1 MHARPLTSRG
11 RAPHPQHGHA
21 RQPCAVERRR
31 AGVDPR
37 ERLAERPLDGGD
49 SDAQDRW
56 LSPCFFVFAAS
67 ALVGMEDRDYRRLGA
82 SRSRQRRRRGRGR
95 RRHRSSSSE
104 LFFFGVGQHSVLL
117 ERGQE
122 RRLRLLPPSLSLSL
136 SLSPS
141 LSAQSINNS
150 RSSGRAPCGRDE
162 PGNEVVGSFLL
173 RGKTKERGKGANLKR
188 RENEKMKKN
197 SFFSALSFFSTSN
210 ESLHQ
215 NTQNPHR
222 HNAFRPRGAAVRACE
237 YRDLGIHRCCFRTSR
252 AESRR
257 DSAAF
262 FLMQP
267 IDL

>member
-1 MHARPLTSRG
+1 MQSDHSTVAIRTRRIDGS
-11 RAPHPQHGHA
+11 
-21 RQPCAVERRR
+21 RR
-31 AGVDPR
+31 AFSSSPPR
-37 ERLAERPLDGGD
+37 PWSEWKIEIIGGW
-49 SDAQDRW
+49 AR
-56 LSPCFFVFAAS
+56 A
-67 ALVGMEDRDYRRLGA
+67 GA
-82 SRSRQRRRRGRGR
+82 GRGGGAGAGGGGIALR
-95 RRHRSSSSE
+95 RASSSS
-104 LFFFGVGQHSVLL
+104 LASVSIACSWR
-117 ERGQE
+117 EAKRGGSACS
-122 RRLRLLPPSLSLSL
+122 PPLSLSLSL

>member
-1 MHARPLTSRG
+1 MQSDHSTVAIRTRRIDGS
-11 RAPHPQHGHA
+11 
-21 RQPCAVERRR
+21 RR
-31 AGVDPR
+31 AFSSSPPR
-37 ERLAERPLDGGD
+37 PWSEWKIEIIGGW
-49 SDAQDRW
+49 AR
-56 LSPCFFVFAAS
+56 A
-67 ALVGMEDRDYRRLGA
+67 GA
-82 SRSRQRRRRGRGR
+82 GRGGGAGAGGGGIALR
-95 RRHRSSSSE
+95 RASSSS
-104 LFFFGVGQHSVLL
+104 LASVSIACSWR
-117 ERGQE
+117 EAKRGGSACS
-122 RRLRLLPPSLSLSL
+122 PSLSLSL

-162 PGNEVVGSFLL
+162 PGNEVVGSFFL